1 MPIRKANRSGE
12 PIELATLRAR
22 YACPRRARGHALRFA
37 ACHAQRQSFLLRH
50 RCWPIPSLRNLSGG
64 TLNHCPVGLPNHLVK
79 MPQNIRWR
87 VHCGEVL
94 SLVRLTGAV

>member
-37 ACHAQRQSFLLRH
+37 RWLRDPPEQDVTLVLLLGERESEN
-50 RCWPIPSLRNLSGG
+50 RYREVPPSS
-64 TLNHCPVGLPNHLVK
+64 T
-79 MPQNIRWR
+79 
-87 VHCGEVL
+87 VL
-94 SLVRLTGAV
+94 DE

>member
-1 MPIRKANRSGE
+1 MWCREGPRPPSVAGAAAQVNGIRAV
-12 PIELATLRAR
+12 
-22 YACPRRARGHALRFA
+22 
-37 ACHAQRQSFLLRH
+37 
-50 RCWPIPSLRNLSGG
+50 GG